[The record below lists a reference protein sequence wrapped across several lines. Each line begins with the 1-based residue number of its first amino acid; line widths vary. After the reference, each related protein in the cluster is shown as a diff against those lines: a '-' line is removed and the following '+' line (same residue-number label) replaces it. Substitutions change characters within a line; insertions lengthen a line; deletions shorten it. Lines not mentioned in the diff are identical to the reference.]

1 MTEHCETLLP
11 EVFDPATEQGNDLI
25 PAGTCVVAQ
34 IIEASVEQPQSG
46 DGYYIALTWQIT
58 EGEHENRYIW
68 QRITFLHSKA
78 QAATIGR
85 KQFKDLCVATGINE
99 QVSDVEVFKY
109 IPVDIKIGIEKD
121 KSGEYPDKN
130 KVLRIW
136 RLGQAPEQK
145 AAVTAEP
152 KKPVSTATVTAAAT
166 ATTTAPMPAASAN
179 GSTRPW
185 QKQKP
190 TLAQDLN
197 DEIPI

>member
-1 MTEHCETLLP
+1 MGK
-11 EVFDPATEQGNDLI
+11 F
-25 PAGTCVVAQ
+25 Q
-34 IIEASVEQPQSG
+34 IFQ
-46 DGYYIALTWQIT
+46 
-58 EGEHENRYIW
+58 
-68 QRITFLHSKA
+68 
-78 QAATIGR
+78 
-85 KQFKDLCVATGINE
+85 
-99 QVSDVEVFKY
+99 
-109 IPVDIKIGIEKD
+109 D